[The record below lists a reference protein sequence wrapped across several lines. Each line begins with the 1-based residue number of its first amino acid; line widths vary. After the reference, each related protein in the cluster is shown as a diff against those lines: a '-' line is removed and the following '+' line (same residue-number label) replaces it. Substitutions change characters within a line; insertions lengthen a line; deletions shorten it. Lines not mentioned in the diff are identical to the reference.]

1 MHSDEQH
8 TMEVRKLTPEENA
21 RLEENQW
28 LEAAKNHEEGRI
40 PLEEF
45 NPDSDYQQDRD
56 DMLQLYK
63 DLKVT
68 NVYARKRLNQLIRRL
83 RNSRTNADVLPGT
96 KRFKSI
102 CFLLNLFKSSSA
114 NNVSAT
120 LWLIKCT
127 AGVTFSSYSQFATAA
142 ATQTQG

>member
-1 MHSDEQH
+1 
-8 TMEVRKLTPEENA
+8 MEVRKLTPEDKA

-28 LEAAKNHEEGRI
+28 LEAAENHEGGRI

-45 NPDSDYQQDRD
+45 NPDSDDQHDKD

-68 NVYARKRLNQLIRRL
+68 NVYARKRLIQLIRSL

-96 KRFKSI
+96 KCFKSRSFVY
-102 CFLLNLFKSSSA
+102 C
-114 NNVSAT
+114 
-120 LWLIKCT
+120 
-127 AGVTFSSYSQFATAA
+127 
-142 ATQTQG
+142 

>member
-1 MHSDEQH
+1 
-8 TMEVRKLTPEENA
+8 MEDSKLTPEEKA

-28 LEAAKNHEEGRI
+28 LEAAENHEGGRI

-45 NPDSDYQQDRD
+45 NPDADDQQDKD

-83 RNSRTNADVLPGT
+83 RNSPG
-96 KRFKSI
+96 KKCFRFGSFFY
-102 CFLLNLFKSSSA
+102 C
-114 NNVSAT
+114 
-120 LWLIKCT
+120 
-127 AGVTFSSYSQFATAA
+127 
-142 ATQTQG
+142 